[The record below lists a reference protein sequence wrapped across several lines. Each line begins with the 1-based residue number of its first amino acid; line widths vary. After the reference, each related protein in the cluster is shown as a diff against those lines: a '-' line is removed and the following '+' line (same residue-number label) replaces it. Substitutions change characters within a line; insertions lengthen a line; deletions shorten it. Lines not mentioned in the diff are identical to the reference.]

1 MSAPARSRLPVLPL
15 WAGRTVVL
23 IGILL
28 VSANLRT
35 AATSLSPVVGDVSS
49 EIPLDAMGLGVL
61 GMLPPI
67 MFASAGLFAP
77 RMARK
82 LGLEA
87 AVVASIIAMI
97 AGFSARALS
106 SGYGGLFAGTLVA
119 LAAAGAGNILLPPIV
134 KRYFPDRIGLITS
147 LYATAVAIGTT
158 LPPITAY
165 PIADAAGWRVSL
177 ATWAMLAV
185 VSLPPWIAVLAHRRR
200 SLRVELDVAPERKRL
215 ERATPEQEEPE
226 LEEPELEEPE
236 PALLGRI
243 WHSRVAWAIT
253 IVFALTS
260 FQAYSLFAWLPQLL
274 VDQVGVSELEAGL
287 LLGFWGALGM
297 AASFLA
303 PILVARLS
311 NVGWVMHVGAAGFI
325 LGYLGLL
332 LAPGVSPWLWMALCG
347 VGQIIFPA
355 CLALINLRTRT
366 HEGSI
371 ALSGFAQ
378 AIGYFLAALG
388 PLLVGFL
395 HGATGGWVASLSL
408 MSGAAVLFIY
418 FGVVLRKPL
427 FVEDEL
433 SGLPS
438 QTR

>member
-1 MSAPARSRLPVLPL
+1 MSAPERSRPPVLPL

-28 VSANLRT
+28 VSASLRT
-35 AATSLSPVVGDVSS
+35 AATSLSAVVDSVSRD
-49 EIPLDAMGLGVL
+49 IPLDAVGLGVL
-61 GMLPPI
+61 GMLPPL
-67 MFASAGLFAP
+67 MFAAAGLFAP
-77 RMARK
+77 QLARR

-87 AVVASIIAMI
+87 AVVALIIAMV
-97 AGFSARALS
+97 AGFSARAVS
-106 SGYGGLFAGTLVA
+106 TEYGGLFAGTLVA

-158 LPPITAY
+158 LPPITAF
-165 PIADAAGWRVSL
+165 PIAEAAGWRMSL

-185 VSLPPWIAVLAHRRR
+185 LSLPPWIAVLLRRRR
-200 SLRVELDVAPERKRL
+200 SLRADRDAAAELDTA
-215 ERATPEQEEPE
+215 PE
-226 LEEPELEEPE
+226 LEEPK

-243 WHSRVAWAIT
+243 WHSPVAWAIT

-274 VDQVGVSELEAGL
+274 IDHVGVSELEAGL

-297 AASFLA
+297 LASFLA
-303 PILVARLS
+303 PIIVARLS

-332 LAPGVSPWLWMALCG
+332 LAPGVTPWLWMALCG

-378 AIGYFLAALG
+378 AIGYLLAALG

-395 HGATGGWVASLSL
+395 HGVTGGWIASLTL
-408 MSGAAVLFIY
+408 MTAAALLFVYYGI
-418 FGVVLRKPL
+418 VLRTPH

-433 SGLPS
+433 AKRSRSALEN
-438 QTR
+438 

>member
-1 MSAPARSRLPVLPL
+1 MSVSVRRASPVLPL

-23 IGILL
+23 IGIIL

-35 AATSLSPVVGDVSS
+35 AATSLSPIVGDVSS
-49 EIPLDAMGLGVL
+49 EIPLGLVGLGVL

-77 RMARK
+77 RLARR

-87 AVVASIIAMI
+87 AVVVLIVAMI
-97 AGFSARALS
+97 VGFSARAMVS
-106 SGYGGLFAGTLVA
+106 EYWGLFAGTLIA

-134 KRYFPDRIGLITS
+134 KRYFPDRIGLVTS
-147 LYATAVAIGTT
+147 LYATAVAVGTT
-158 LPPITAY
+158 LPPVTAY

-177 ATWAMLAV
+177 AVWAMLAI
-185 VSLPPWIAVLAHRRR
+185 VSLPPWIAVLVHRRR
-200 SLRVELDVAPERKRL
+200 SLRADIDIA
-215 ERATPEQEEPE
+215 
-226 LEEPELEEPE
+226 PELEEPE
-236 PALLGRI
+236 PALMGRI

-274 VDQVGVSELEAGL
+274 VDQVGVSALEAGL
-287 LLGFWGALGM
+287 LLGFWGMLGM
-297 AASFLA
+297 LASFAA

-311 NVGWVMHVGAAGFI
+311 NVGWVMHIGATGFI

-332 LAPGVSPWLWMALCG
+332 LAPGVSPWLWIALCG
-347 VGQIIFPA
+347 VGQLIFPA

-366 HEGSI
+366 HDGSI

-378 AIGYFLAALG
+378 GIGYLIAALG
-388 PLLVGFL
+388 PLLVGLL
-395 HGATGGWVASLSL
+395 HDVTGGWVASLSL

-418 FGVVLRKPL
+418 FGIVLRKPR

-433 SGLPS
+433 AALPTL
-438 QTR
+438 TR

>member
-1 MSAPARSRLPVLPL
+1 MTATERSSGPVLPL

-23 IGILL
+23 IGIVL

-35 AATSLSPVVGDVSS
+35 AATSLSPIVDDVSRD
-49 EIPLDAMGLGVL
+49 IPLGVAELGLL

-77 RMARK
+77 RVARK
-82 LGLEA
+82 LGLEV
-87 AVVASIIAMI
+87 AVVALIIAMVV
-97 AGFSARALS
+97 GFSARALVS
-106 SGYGGLFAGTLVA
+106 DYWGFFAGTLLA

-134 KRYFPDRIGLITS
+134 KRYFPDRIGLVTS
-147 LYATAVAIGTT
+147 LYATAVAVGTT

-165 PIADAAGWRVSL
+165 PIASASSWRMSL
-177 ATWAMLAV
+177 AVWAMLAI
-185 VSLPPWIAVLAHRRR
+185 VSLPPWIAVLAQRRR
-200 SLRVELDVAPERKRL
+200 SLRVELDVAPE
-215 ERATPEQEEPE
+215 
-226 LEEPELEEPE
+226 LEEPE
-236 PALLGRI
+236 PALMGRI

-274 VDQVGVSELEAGL
+274 VDQVGVSALEAGL
-287 LLGFWGALGM
+287 LLGFWGTLGM
-297 AASFLA
+297 VASFVA

-311 NVGWVMHVGAAGFI
+311 NVGWVMHIGAAGFI

-332 LAPGVSPWLWMALCG
+332 LAPGVSPWLWIALCG

-378 AIGYFLAALG
+378 GIGYLIAALG
-388 PLLVGFL
+388 PLLVGLL
-395 HGATGGWVASLSL
+395 HDVTGGWLASLSL

-418 FGVVLRKPL
+418 FGIVLRKPR
-427 FVEDEL
+427 FVEDDL
-433 SGLPS
+433 ADLPTL
-438 QTR
+438 TR